1 MRHSASVAAW
11 HSISGWIDKNAAAP
25 VLSCGISS
33 IEMPSKSN
41 SVRFRKSVAVCPALV
56 GGPKKF
62 SGMIGSSLRLARVTR
77 TLRQGHA
84 SLPHGYGHVFDTP
97 IGSVTI
103 RLRLNALTGCDD
115 SDPIAK
121 TPYRKNVAIRI
132 ERAAPLE
139 VAAMKEN
146 VTRVL
151 AMA

>member
-1 MRHSASVAAW
+1 MKR
-11 HSISGWIDKNAAAP
+11 
-25 VLSCGISS
+25 
-33 IEMPSKSN
+33 KSN
-41 SVRFRKSVAVCPALV
+41 SVRFRKSVAVCPAFV

-62 SGMIGSSLRLARVTR
+62 SGMIGSGLRLAWVTR

-84 SLPHGYGHVFDTP
+84 SLPPGYGHVFDTP

-103 RLRLNALTGCDD
+103 RLRLNALSGSDD

-132 ERAAPLE
+132 ERAAPLD
-139 VAAMKEN
+139 VAAMKES